1 MTYGKDIDEISLKI
15 LSTANALFIQHGVED
30 VSMHQVAQ
38 MAGIGQGTLYRR
50 YPNKS
55 KLCFAIMKSK
65 FDFILTDIEE
75 YLQEEKKR
83 PVLERLF
90 TLIEKIVTHTQED
103 MEWLMAATRSERLEE
118 TKENCFETPPFTYIV
133 IKMKELLEEAY
144 EDGQLIELDSEFA
157 STMIASSFSPML
169 LLHLQDLGYS
179 STQIAEK
186 YCHTFI
192 APLFSHNNHT

>member
-30 VSMHQVAQ
+30 VSMHQVAKT
-38 MAGIGQGTLYRR
+38 AGIGQGTLYRR

-65 FDFILTDIEE
+65 FDFIMADIED
-75 YLQEEKKR
+75 YLLNEKDR
-83 PVLERLF
+83 PIMERMF
-90 TLIEKIVTHTQED
+90 TLIKKIVVLIQED
-103 MEWLMAATRSERLEE
+103 MEWLMAATCSERLEE
-118 TKENCFETPPFTYIV
+118 AKENCYEAPPFTYIAN
-133 IKMKELLEEAY
+133 KMNELLEEAARHG
-144 EDGQLIELDSEFA
+144 ELIDLDPAFA
-157 STMIASSFSPML
+157 SRMIASSFSPML

-179 STQIAEK
+179 STQVAEE

-192 APLFSHNNHT
+192 APLFSHKQI